1 MKSICFVGNFSG
13 AGTER
18 ATFLL
23 ANTLSLKNKI
33 FIINT
38 SENKPFFEL
47 EKKIEIYYLHGASKV
62 SRILNLIKY
71 LREKKIDV
79 LITVEALTGIY
90 TLPAALVAKC
100 KNIIWEHANFYQNQ
114 NSKYMNFVRQLE
126 LRWAASAYVVL
137 TERDKYNFRQ
147 HFKIRCPLENIYNM
161 IPEQSGTQYN
171 IDSKIIL
178 SAGHH
183 RIIKNFTIIP
193 DIGKLVFDKHPDW
206 KWHIYGTCS
215 GESYELLKNKIE
227 KADLSNN
234 IFLFDRSENMDKI
247 YSDAAMYVM
256 TSLMEGLP
264 MVLLE
269 AKSHKLPLI
278 SFDIETGPDEIIRHG
293 EDGFLVEAYDIEEMA
308 RKICYLI
315 ENKEHRL
322 KMSEYSSDN
331 LNLFSEQEVI
341 QKWKKLLYT
350 LKNKG

>member
-1 MKSICFVGNFSG
+1 MKSICFVGNFTAG
-13 AGTER
+13 GTER

-23 ANTLSLKNKI
+23 ANTLSSENKI

-38 SENKPFFEL
+38 SEKKPFFKL
-47 EKKIEIYYLHGASKV
+47 DKSIEVYYLHGASKV

-79 LITVEALTGIY
+79 LITVEALTGMY
-90 TLPAALVAKC
+90 TLPAALIARC
-100 KNIIWEHANFYQNQ
+100 KNIIWEHANFYQTQ
-114 NSKYMNFVRQLE
+114 NSKYMNFIRRLE
-126 LRWAASAYVVL
+126 LLLASAYVVL
-137 TERDKYNFRQ
+137 TKRDKYNFRQ

-161 IPEQSGTQYN
+161 IPEQSASQYN

-183 RIIKNFTIIP
+183 RPIKNFSVIP
-193 DIGKLVFDKHPDW
+193 DIGACVFDKHPDW
-206 KWHIYGTCS
+206 QWHIYGTCS

-227 KADLSNN
+227 KAQLSNN
-234 IFLFDRSENMDKI
+234 ILLFDRSENMDKV
-247 YSDAAMYVM
+247 YSGAAMYVM

-278 SFDIETGPDEIIRHG
+278 SFDIETGPDEIIRQG
-293 EDGFLVEAYDIEEMA
+293 EDGFLVEAYSIQKMA
-308 RKICYLI
+308 DKICELI
-315 ENKEHRL
+315 ENQEHRL
-322 KMSEYSSDN
+322 NMSECSHEN
-331 LNLFSEQEVI
+331 LNLFSEQEVV
-341 QKWKKLLYT
+341 QKWKKLLKA

>member
-1 MKSICFVGNFSG
+1 MKSICFVGNFTAG
-13 AGTER
+13 GTER

-23 ANTLSLKNKI
+23 ANTLSSKNKI

-90 TLPAALVAKC
+90 TLPATLVAKC
-100 KNIIWEHANFYQNQ
+100 KNIIWEHANFYQTQ

-126 LRWAASAYVVL
+126 LRWASAYVVL

-147 HFKIRCPLENIYNM
+147 HFKIRCPLENIYNI
-161 IPEQSGTQYN
+161 IPEQSGVQYN

-206 KWHIYGTCS
+206 KWYIYGTCS
-215 GESYELLKNKIE
+215 GESYKLLKNKIE
-227 KADLSNN
+227 KAGLSNN
-234 IFLFDRSENMDKI
+234 IFLFDRSKNMDKI
-247 YSDAAMYVM
+247 YSSAAMYVM

-278 SFDIETGPDEIIRHG
+278 SFDIETGPDEIIRHN
-293 EDGFLVEAYDIEEMA
+293 EDGFLVEAYNIQEMA
-308 RKICYLI
+308 DKICELI
-315 ENKEHRL
+315 ENEKQRNEMSNLAQTNLHFF
-322 KMSEYSSDN
+322 SEY
-331 LNLFSEQEVI
+331 EVTL
-341 QKWKKLLYT
+341 KWKKLLSI
-350 LKNKG
+350 L